1 MQTRRRGRPCLA
13 RRVAC
18 RPEIKYFKP
27 RGVLLRQAEIIILS
41 AEEIEAFRLRHLNG
55 LEQTEAAAKMRT
67 SQSTYQRILSAASRK
82 IAEALVNGKAI
93 QIGD

>member
-1 MQTRRRGRPCLA
+1 M
-13 RRVAC
+13 
-18 RPEIKYFKP
+18 
-27 RGVLLRQAEIIILS
+27 S